1 MAILSDEKRPP
12 RGLRNSSAG
21 MVRVV
26 VKLRPE
32 QYDALFRHVCLVGST
47 LSEFFRESAVNAVA
61 FTREGNG
68 SAPGPLGSAAT
79 QAVSTGDQEKS
90 SKSV

>member
-1 MAILSDEKRPP
+1 MAILSDDKRPP
-12 RGLRNSSAG
+12 RGFRNTSAG

-32 QYDALFRHVCLVGST
+32 QYDALSRHVRLIGST
-47 LSEFFRESAVNAVA
+47 LSEFFRESAVNAAA

-68 SAPGPLGSAAT
+68 SALGPLGSAAT
-79 QAVSTGDQEKS
+79 EAKRDQEKS
-90 SKSV
+90 SRSA